1 MPLIPSLSG
10 GHHDALLFAGMAV
23 TATAMGIM
31 LGHSL
36 KEWHS
41 DAKVKPVQPKAKY
54 ITQDTED
61 ALTVNTLDGLLG
73 HYNSTI
79 RETAA
84 KIVCDRVVNDPTAIE
99 LLLWGATRDDYDER
113 VKNLRA
119 LAVITDPRG

>member
-1 MPLIPSLSG
+1 MSLIPSLSSG
-10 GHHDALLFAGMAV
+10 RHDALLFAGMAA
-23 TATAMGIM
+23 TAMAMGIM

-61 ALTVNTLDGLLG
+61 ALTVATLDGLLG

-84 KIVCDRVVNDPTAIE
+84 KIVCDRVVNDEAAIE
-99 LLLWGATRDDYDER
+99 LLLWGTTRPEYDER
-113 VKNLRA
+113 LKNLRA

>member
-1 MPLIPSLSG
+1 MSLIPSLSSG
-10 GHHDALLFAGMAV
+10 RHDALLFAGMAV
-23 TATAMGIM
+23 TAMAMGIM

-61 ALTVNTLDGLLG
+61 ALTVSTLDGLLG
-73 HYNSTI
+73 HYNSAI

-84 KIVCDRVVNDPTAIE
+84 KIVCDRAVNDPGSIE
-99 LLLWGATRDDYDER
+99 LLLWGTTREDYDER